1 MNAEV
6 RPGYKQTEVGI
17 IPQDWEV
24 KRLRDISPSQ
34 TVGLVINPSSYFEE
48 AGTIPMLV
56 GSHVSEN
63 SISWQTANKITEK
76 SNNQISASRLYAND
90 LVMVRVGEPGVTAVV
105 PPELDGCNCA
115 SMMIIRQGRAFD
127 STWLC
132 YVMNSD
138 IGRKQVE
145 NVQYGTAQKQFNISD
160 AVNFVYPIPPFAE
173 QKAIASTLSG
183 VESVITSL
191 DQLIAKKRD
200 IQQAAMQQL
209 LTGQR
214 RLPGFSEEWEMKR
227 LGDVG
232 ELISGGTPKTSNPEY
247 WGGNIKWCTP
257 TDITRS
263 KGKYLSETE
272 RNISEAGLADSG
284 ARLLPAGSLLICTRA
299 TIGELKIART
309 PLCTNQGF
317 KSLICHDDISQE
329 FMYYKLLTMKKDMI
343 ERAFGSTFLE
353 ISKANISA
361 ITFSVPPQAEQKAI
375 ATILSDMDTELA
387 ALEARRDKARHIKQG
402 MMQELLTGRTRLI

>member
-6 RPGYKQTEVGI
+6 RPGYKQTEVGV

-34 TVGLVINPSSYFEE
+34 TVGLVINPSSYFDE

-63 SISWQTANKITEK
+63 SISWQAANKITEK
-76 SNNQISASRLYAND
+76 SNNQVSASRLYAND

-160 AVNFVYPIPPFAE
+160 AVNFVYPTPPFAE
-173 QKAIASTLSG
+173 QKAIASALSG

-200 IQQAAMQQL
+200 IQQAVMQQL

-214 RLPGFSEEWEMKR
+214 RLPGFSGEWEVKR
-227 LGDVG
+227 LGDVVEIKKG
-232 ELISGGTPKTSNPEY
+232 QLITEKLASPGDIPVVAGGKKPAYFHSAANRSGK
-247 WGGNIKWCTP
+247 NIT
-257 TDITRS
+257 
-263 KGKYLSETE
+263 
-272 RNISEAGLADSG
+272 ISASG
-284 ARLLPAGSLLICTRA
+284 ASAGYVAFFETPIFASDCS
-299 TIGELKIART
+299 TIGESDKYEILFVYYFLKSRQEDIYKAQT
-309 PLCTNQGF
+309 GGAQPHIHPADIYPLVVTWPD
-317 KSLICHDDISQE
+317 K
-329 FMYYKLLTMKKDMI
+329 
-343 ERAFGSTFLE
+343 
-353 ISKANISA
+353 
-361 ITFSVPPQAEQKAI
+361 AEQTAI
-375 ATILSDMDTELA
+375 ATILSDMDSERA
-387 ALEARRDKARHIKQG
+387 MLEARRDKAKQLKVG
-402 MMQELLTGRTRLI
+402 MMQQLLSGSLRII

>member
-6 RPGYKQTEVGI
+6 KPGYKQTEVGV

-34 TVGLVINPSSYFEE
+34 TVGLVINPSSYFDE

-76 SNNQISASRLYAND
+76 SNNQVSASRLYAND

-160 AVNFVYPIPPFAE
+160 AVNFVYPTPPFAE
-173 QKAIASTLSG
+173 QKAIASALSG

-200 IQQAAMQQL
+200 IQQAVMQQL

-214 RLPGFSEEWEMKR
+214 RLPGFSGEWEVKR
-227 LGDVG
+227 LGDVVEIKKG
-232 ELISGGTPKTSNPEY
+232 QLITEKLASPGDIPVVAGGKKPAYFHSAANRSGK
-247 WGGNIKWCTP
+247 NIT
-257 TDITRS
+257 
-263 KGKYLSETE
+263 
-272 RNISEAGLADSG
+272 ISASG
-284 ARLLPAGSLLICTRA
+284 ASAGYVAFFETPIFASDCS
-299 TIGELKIART
+299 TIGESDKYEILFVYYFLKSRQEDIYKAQT
-309 PLCTNQGF
+309 GGAQPHIHPADIYPLVVTWPD
-317 KSLICHDDISQE
+317 K
-329 FMYYKLLTMKKDMI
+329 
-343 ERAFGSTFLE
+343 
-353 ISKANISA
+353 
-361 ITFSVPPQAEQKAI
+361 AEQTAI
-375 ATILSDMDTELA
+375 ATILSDMDSERA
-387 ALEARRDKARHIKQG
+387 MLEARRDKAKQLKVG
-402 MMQELLTGRTRLI
+402 MMQQLLSGSLRII

>member
-1 MNAEV
+1 MS
-6 RPGYKQTEVGI
+6 GYKLTEVGL
-17 IPQDWEV
+17 IPEEWEV
-24 KRLRDISPSQ
+24 KRLGECLASTPRYGINAAAVPYSDRLPVYIRITDISTDGRFSPEKLVSVDNTQ
-34 TVGLVINPSSYFEE
+34 ASNYYLLDGDIVLARTGASVGKSYKYDTSDGPLVFAGFLILIRPNPTKLVSGYISSYLSTKKYWDWVGLMSMRSGQPGINGKEYSQLPLP
-48 AGTIPMLV
+48 IP
-56 GSHVSEN
+56 
-63 SISWQTANKITEK
+63 SISEQREISITLFDIDYLIKNLDKI
-76 SNNQISASRLYAND
+76 
-90 LVMVRVGEPGVTAVV
+90 
-105 PPELDGCNCA
+105 
-115 SMMIIRQGRAFD
+115 
-127 STWLC
+127 
-132 YVMNSD
+132 
-138 IGRKQVE
+138 
-145 NVQYGTAQKQFNISD
+145 
-160 AVNFVYPIPPFAE
+160 
-173 QKAIASTLSG
+173 
-183 VESVITSL
+183 
-191 DQLIAKKRD
+191 IAKKRD
-200 IQQAAMQQL
+200 IQQAVMQQL

-214 RLPGFSEEWEMKR
+214 RLPGFSGEWEMKR

-247 WGGNIKWCTP
+247 WGGHIKWCTP

-402 MMQELLTGRTRLI
+402 VMQELLTGRTRLI

>member
-6 RPGYKQTEVGI
+6 RPGYKQTEVGV

-34 TVGLVINPSSYFEE
+34 TVGLVINPSSYFDE

-76 SNNQISASRLYAND
+76 SNNQVSASRLYAND

-160 AVNFVYPIPPFAE
+160 AVNFVYPTPPFAE
-173 QKAIASTLSG
+173 QKAIASALSG

-214 RLPGFSEEWEMKR
+214 RLPGFSGEWEVKR
-227 LGDVG
+227 LGDVAS
-232 ELISGGTPKTSNPEY
+232 LSRINVIPSATPDKTFTHFS
-247 WGGNIKWCTP
+247 
-257 TDITRS
+257 
-263 KGKYLSETE
+263 
-272 RNISEAGLADSG
+272 
-284 ARLLPAGSLLICTRA
+284 LPAFDEGKRPVKESGA
-299 TIGELKIART
+299 TIGSNK
-309 PLCTNQGF
+309 
-317 KSLICHDDISQE
+317 
-329 FMYYKLLTMKKDMI
+329 
-343 ERAFGSTFLE
+343 
-353 ISKANISA
+353 
-361 ITFSVPPQAEQKAI
+361 FSVPIDAILVSKLNPRIPRVWLPKNIPTNAVASTEFLVLTPRDGVVREFLYVTCKSSSFCAQMELSATGTTGSHQRISPTSTLGLLVNVPSDNSEQTAI

-387 ALEARRDKARHIKQG
+387 ALEARRDKASQLKQG
-402 MMQELLTGRTRLI
+402 MMQELLTGRVRLA

>member
-6 RPGYKQTEVGI
+6 RPGYKQTEVGV

-34 TVGLVINPSSYFEE
+34 TVGLVINPSSYFDE

-76 SNNQISASRLYAND
+76 SNNQVSASRLYAND

-160 AVNFVYPIPPFAE
+160 AVNFVYPTPPFAE
-173 QKAIASTLSG
+173 QKAIASALSG

-200 IQQAAMQQL
+200 IQQAVMQQL

-214 RLPGFSEEWEMKR
+214 RLPGFSGEWEVKR
-227 LGDVG
+227 LGDVVEIKKG
-232 ELISGGTPKTSNPEY
+232 QLITEKLASPGDIPVVAGGKKPAYFHSAANRSGK
-247 WGGNIKWCTP
+247 NIT
-257 TDITRS
+257 
-263 KGKYLSETE
+263 
-272 RNISEAGLADSG
+272 ISASG
-284 ARLLPAGSLLICTRA
+284 ASAGYVAFFETPIFASDCS
-299 TIGELKIART
+299 TIGESDKYEILFVYYFLKSRQEDIYKAQT
-309 PLCTNQGF
+309 GGAQPHIHPADIYPLVVTWPD
-317 KSLICHDDISQE
+317 K
-329 FMYYKLLTMKKDMI
+329 
-343 ERAFGSTFLE
+343 
-353 ISKANISA
+353 
-361 ITFSVPPQAEQKAI
+361 AEQTAI
-375 ATILSDMDTELA
+375 ATILSDMDSERA
-387 ALEARRDKARHIKQG
+387 MLEARRDKAKQLKVG
-402 MMQELLTGRTRLI
+402 MMQQLLSGSLRII